1 MSLLDCA
8 YIGGPGSG
16 LPICKGGSS
25 IAGMNVIKGWKVLGI
40 FSVLLALML
49 LMACSGGSQATAPAV
64 EPTVAL
70 TEVSE
75 SAAAE
80 DSGDSDQGEST
91 VGDTTRLVQ
100 LFVDP
105 PTLDPHLTTDATS
118 ARIIVEVFGGLVT
131 IDRNLDIVPD
141 LAESWNISDDGRVYT
156 FNLRE
161 GAKFHDGKP
170 VTAHDVQWSLERVT
184 NPLTESPVADQYLG
198 DIVGVKEKLAG
209 DATTISGVR
218 LIDEQTIEIT
228 IDEAKS
234 YFLAKMTYP
243 TGFVLDKE
251 NVEANPRSWFR
262 EPNGTGPFRL
272 EEYEV
277 GVTLVLGRNENFHL
291 GPPKL
296 EEVEFKLSGGTSMLM
311 YENDEIHVAGVGLAD
326 LDRLND
332 PSNDLY
338 PELETAPASFSVNY
352 IGLNVNE
359 PPLDDVKVR
368 QALNLAIDKQEIA
381 TIVLGDL
388 VKPADGILPPNFPG
402 YDESVSG
409 YDFDP
414 IRARQLLEESKYGDD
429 LENIP
434 PITIT
439 TPGNFGANVSLDME
453 VILQMWERNLGI
465 TAEFQ
470 QTEYATFLKDLHKGR
485 FQMFDIGWIADY
497 PDPENFLDI
506 LFHSESTNNHTH
518 YSNPEVDDLLLRARV
533 ETDTTTRYNLYN
545 QAEQMILDDAP
556 WVPLWF
562 DGESKLLVKPNVH
575 DYLLPPLIIPRYRY
589 IYLTAE

>member
-1 MSLLDCA
+1 MLQ
-8 YIGGPGSG
+8 IEGGG
-16 LPICKGGSS
+16 
-25 IAGMNVIKGWKVLGI
+25 N
-40 FSVLLALML
+40 
-49 LMACSGGSQATAPAV
+49 
-64 EPTVAL
+64 
-70 TEVSE
+70 
-75 SAAAE
+75 E
-80 DSGDSDQGEST
+80 DSGMEALTLWKSTGIVSLFIALLLLVACGGDSGATAATPEVTAEPTGMATMAPSVDESDSDTGSGRST
-91 VGDTTRLVQ
+91 AGNTTRLVH
-100 LFVDP
+100 LYVDP

-131 IDRNLDIVPD
+131 IDPDLNIVAD
-141 LAESWNISDDGRVYT
+141 LAESWDISEDGRVYT
-156 FNLRE
+156 FRIRPD
-161 GAKFHDGKP
+161 AKFHDGKP
-170 VTAHDVQWSLERVT
+170 VTAHDVVWSLERVT

-218 LIDEQTIEIT
+218 FIDELTVELT
-228 IDEAKS
+228 IDDAKS
-234 YFLAKMTYP
+234 YFLAKLTYP
-243 TGFVLDKE
+243 TGFVLDQD
-251 NVEANPRSWFR
+251 NVEDNPRTWFR

-272 EEYEV
+272 DEYVV
-277 GVTLVLGRNENFHL
+277 GETLVLARNEHFHL

-296 EEVEFKLSGGTSMLM
+296 EEVEFILSGGTSLLM

-332 PSNDLY
+332 PNNDLY
-338 PELETAPASFSVNY
+338 PELRTAPASFSVNY

-368 QALNLAIDKQEIA
+368 QALNFAIDKQEIA
-381 TIVLGDL
+381 SIVLGDL
-388 VKPADGILPPNFPG
+388 VRPADGILPPDFPG
-402 YDESVSG
+402 YDEAVSG
-409 YDFDP
+409 YEFDP
-414 IRARQLLEESKYGDD
+414 ARARQLLEESKYGND
-429 LENIP
+429 LENLP

-439 TPGNFGANVSLDME
+439 TPGSFGANVSLDME

-470 QTEYATFLKDLHKGR
+470 QTEFATFLKDLHKGR

-518 YSNPEVDDLLLRARV
+518 YSNPDVDDLLMQARV
-533 ETDTTTRYNLYN
+533 ETDTTRRYALYN
-545 QAEQMILDDAP
+545 EAEQMILDDAP

-562 DGESKLLVKPNVH
+562 DGESKVLVKPNVH
-575 DYLLPPLIIPRYRY
+575 DFLLPPLIIPRYRFIY
-589 IYLTAE
+589 ITGE

>member
-1 MSLLDCA
+1 MSEESD
-8 YIGGPGSG
+8 S
-16 LPICKGGSS
+16 GSS
-25 IAGMNVIKGWKVLGI
+25 DN
-40 FSVLLALML
+40 
-49 LMACSGGSQATAPAV
+49 
-64 EPTVAL
+64 
-70 TEVSE
+70 
-75 SAAAE
+75 
-80 DSGDSDQGEST
+80 T
-91 VGDTTRLVQ
+91 VGDTTRLVH
-100 LFVDP
+100 LYVDP

-131 IDRNLDIVPD
+131 IDPDLNIVAD
-141 LAESWNISDDGRVYT
+141 LAESWDISDDGRVYT
-156 FNLRE
+156 FHLRPD
-161 GAKFHDGKP
+161 AKFHDGKP
-170 VTAHDVQWSLERVT
+170 VTADDVLWSLERAT

-198 DIVGVKEKLAG
+198 DIVGVKDKLAG
-209 DATTISGVR
+209 EDTTISGVR
-218 LIDEQTIEIT
+218 FIDELTIEIT

-234 YFLAKMTYP
+234 YFLAKLTYP
-243 TGFVLDKE
+243 TGFVLDRD

-272 EEYEV
+272 EEYVV
-277 GVTLVLGRNENFHL
+277 GETLVLSRNEDFHL

-296 EEVEFKLSGGTSMLM
+296 EEVEFILSGGTSLLM
-311 YENDEIHVAGVGLAD
+311 YENNEIHVAGVGLAD

-338 PELETAPASFSVNY
+338 SELKTAPASFSVNY

-368 QALNLAIDKQEIA
+368 QALNLAIDKEEIA
-381 TIVLGDL
+381 SIVLGDL
-388 VKPADGILPPNFPG
+388 VRPADGILPPDFPG
-402 YDESVSG
+402 YAEEIRG
-409 YDFDP
+409 YEFDP
-414 IRARQLLEESKYGDD
+414 TRARQLLEESKYGGD
-429 LENIP
+429 LENLP

-439 TPGNFGANVSLDME
+439 TPGSFGANVSLDME

-470 QTEYATFLKDLHKGR
+470 QTEFATFLKDLHKGR

-506 LFHSESTNNHTH
+506 LFHSQSTNNHTH
-518 YSNPEVDDLLLRARV
+518 YSNPEVDELLVQARV
-533 ETDTTTRYNLYN
+533 ETDTTRRYSLYN
-545 QAEQMILDDAP
+545 QVEQMILDDAP

-575 DYLLPPLIIPRYRY
+575 DFLLPPLIIPRYRFVY
-589 IYLTAE
+589 ISDE

>member
-1 MSLLDCA
+1 MIRARIS
-8 YIGGPGSG
+8 
-16 LPICKGGSS
+16 
-25 IAGMNVIKGWKVLGI
+25 
-40 FSVLLALML
+40 ALTGML
-49 LMACSGGSQATAPAV
+49 LVIAIVMLLGACGGESAPEAASSTE
-64 EPTVAL
+64 EPTEAP
-70 TEVSE
+70 TEASPAS
-75 SAAAE
+75 SAGEEDAE
-80 DSGDSDQGEST
+80 PASRGST
-91 VGDTTRLVQ
+91 AGDTTRLVH
-100 LFVDP
+100 LYVDP

-131 IDRNLDIVPD
+131 IDPDLNIVAD
-141 LAESWNISDDGRVYT
+141 LAESWDISDDGRVYT
-156 FNLRE
+156 FHLRPD
-161 GAKFHDGKP
+161 AKFHDGKP

-209 DATTISGVR
+209 DATSISGVR
-218 LIDEQTIEIT
+218 FIDEHTIEFT

-234 YFLAKMTYP
+234 YFLAKLTYP
-243 TGFVLDKE
+243 TGFVLDQD

-272 EEYEV
+272 KEYVV
-277 GVTLVLGRNENFHL
+277 GETLVLGRNEHFHL
-291 GPPKL
+291 GAPRL
-296 EEVEFKLSGGTSMLM
+296 EEVEFILSGGTSLLM
-311 YENDEIHVAGVGLAD
+311 YENDEIHVAPVGLAD

-338 PELETAPASFSVNY
+338 PELKTAPASFSVNY

-359 PPLDDVKVR
+359 PPFDDVKVR
-368 QALNLAIDKQEIA
+368 QALNLAIDKKEIA
-381 TIVLGDL
+381 SIVLGDL
-388 VKPADGILPPNFPG
+388 VKPADGILPPDFPG
-402 YDESVSG
+402 YAEEVRG
-409 YDFDP
+409 YEFDP
-414 IRARQLLEESKYGDD
+414 VRAKQLLEESKYGDD
-429 LENIP
+429 LDNLP

-439 TPGNFGANVSLDME
+439 TPGSFGANVALDME

-470 QTEYATFLKDLHKGR
+470 QTEFATFLKDLHKGR

-518 YSNPEVDDLLLRARV
+518 YSNPEVDELLVQARV
-533 ETDTTTRYNLYN
+533 ETDTTRRYALYN
-545 QAEQMILDDAP
+545 EAEQMILDDAP

-575 DYLLPPLIIPRYRY
+575 DFLLPPLIIPRYRFVY
-589 IYLTAE
+589 ITDE